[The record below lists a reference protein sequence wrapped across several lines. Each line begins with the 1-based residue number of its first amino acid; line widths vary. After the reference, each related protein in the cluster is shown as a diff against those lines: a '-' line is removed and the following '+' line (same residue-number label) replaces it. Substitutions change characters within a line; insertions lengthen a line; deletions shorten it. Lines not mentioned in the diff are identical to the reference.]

1 MLRLTIIC
9 PIYNEERVVPLFF
22 ARMRPVIDTLSTRY
36 LVDLVFLN
44 NASSDSTFDEVMK
57 LRDAWPRIYMITM
70 SRNVGYQRSLD
81 CGLRNST
88 GDVFAF
94 IDVDCEDPPEMLL
107 DFVERY
113 EEGYDIV
120 YGIRAD
126 RQEIAALK
134 SMRKLFYRILKMV
147 ADEDIILDM
156 AEFSL
161 FTAEVR
167 DAMVIESNSF
177 PFVRASISRVG
188 FRRIGIPFSRQRRI
202 GGDTHYN
209 LIGMSAFALAGILS
223 ASTLMLRLPILL
235 LPLWL
240 LSLTFLGIRYV
251 HTGVS
256 SYAVAAAVLF
266 AGYVGASV
274 AFIALYVARTYKN
287 GLHRPNSHIYR
298 GRSFL
303 QSEHLNRPGRPET
316 KEVLQTELDK

>member
-1 MLRLTIIC
+1 VLTLTILC

-22 ARMRPVIDTLSTRY
+22 TRMRPVIEALAARY

-44 NASSDSTFDEVMK
+44 NASTDSTLDQVLK
-57 LRDAWPRIYMITM
+57 LREVWPRVYVITM

-81 CGLRNST
+81 YGLRNSL
-88 GDVFAF
+88 GDIYAF

-107 DFVERY
+107 EFIRRY
-113 EEGYDIV
+113 EDGYDIV

-134 SMRKLFYRILKMV
+134 SMRKLFYRVLKMV

-177 PFVRASISRVG
+177 PFVRASLSRVG
-188 FRRIGIPFSRQRRI
+188 FRRVGIPFSRQQRI
-202 GGDTHYN
+202 GGATHYN

-223 ASTLMLRLPILL
+223 ASTLMLRLPIIL
-235 LPLWL
+235 LPPWL
-240 LSLTFLGIRYV
+240 FSLVFLGMRYAK
-251 HTGVS
+251 TGS
-256 SYAVAAAVLF
+256 PSYAVGAAILF
-266 AGYVGASV
+266 AAYLGASV

-287 GLHRPNSHIYR
+287 GLHRPSSHIHLA
-298 GRSFL
+298 RS
-303 QSEHLNRPGRPET
+303 
-316 KEVLQTELDK
+316 VLQNPPNNPLVAEIDE

>member
-22 ARMRPVIDTLSTRY
+22 ARMRPVMESLSTRY

-44 NASSDSTFDEVMK
+44 NASSDSTFDEVVN
-57 LRDAWPRIYMITM
+57 LRDAWPNVYMITM

-81 CGLRNST
+81 CGLRNSM
-88 GDVFAF
+88 GDLFAF

-107 DFVERY
+107 DFVRRY
-113 EEGYDIV
+113 EDGYDIV

-126 RQEIAALK
+126 RQEIAAIK
-134 SMRKLFYRILKMV
+134 SMRKLFYRILRMV

-167 DAMVIESNSF
+167 DAMMIESNSF

-202 GGDTHYN
+202 GGETHYN
-209 LIGMSAFALAGILS
+209 LIGMSTFALAGILS
-223 ASTLMLRLPILL
+223 ASTLMLRLPILMF
-235 LPLWL
+235 PLWL
-240 LSLTFLGIRYV
+240 VGLILLGARYV
-251 HTGVS
+251 KTADP
-256 SYAVAAAVLF
+256 SYAVAAAIFF
-266 AGYVGASV
+266 AAYVGASV

-298 GRSFL
+298 ARSFL
-303 QSEHLNRPGRPET
+303 QGEPLNRAGRP
-316 KEVLQTELDK
+316 QTSDAERTEFDK